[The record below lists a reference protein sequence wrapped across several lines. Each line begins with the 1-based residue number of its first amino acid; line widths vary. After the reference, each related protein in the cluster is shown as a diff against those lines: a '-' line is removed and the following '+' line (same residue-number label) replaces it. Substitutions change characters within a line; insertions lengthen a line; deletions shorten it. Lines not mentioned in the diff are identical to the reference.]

1 MSSHSITVTVNGTE
15 HRADV
20 EARLLLVHFIREN
33 LRLTGTHIGCDTTHC
48 GACTVLLDGR
58 PVKSCTLF
66 AVQAD
71 GRQVQTVEG
80 LELGGE
86 LHAVQKAF
94 KQEHALQCGFCTPG
108 MMMTAVALL
117 ERNPTPNEL
126 DIRQAISGNLCR
138 CTGYVNIVKAIQTAA
153 ADMREARHTPAY
165 VPAQAS
171 EVVGDRC

>member
-1 MSSHSITVTVNGTE
+1 MSTHTISVTVNGVAREAT
-15 HRADV
+15 V
-20 EARLLLVHFIREN
+20 EARLLLVHFLRDT

-71 GRQVQTVEG
+71 GKQVMTVEG
-80 LELGGE
+80 LELAGE

-108 MMMTAVALL
+108 MMMTATALL
-117 ERNPTPNEL
+117 DGNPSPSEL
-126 DIRQAISGNLCR
+126 EIRQAISGNLCR

-165 VPAQAS
+165 TPAVSQET
-171 EVVGDRC
+171 EVAR